1 MATKESE
8 VENSEKLI
16 PKEER
21 PKEEESKI
29 EKSDLQNE
37 PKTYFNCGCF
47 QISVGIIFTYIYLD
61 DFLHNLP
68 NSTTSTKK
76 ESYRKIIKR

>member
-21 PKEEESKI
+21 PKEEETKI

-37 PKTYFNCGCF
+37 PKTYFN
-47 QISVGIIFTYIYLD
+47 
-61 DFLHNLP
+61 
-68 NSTTSTKK
+68 
-76 ESYRKIIKR
+76 